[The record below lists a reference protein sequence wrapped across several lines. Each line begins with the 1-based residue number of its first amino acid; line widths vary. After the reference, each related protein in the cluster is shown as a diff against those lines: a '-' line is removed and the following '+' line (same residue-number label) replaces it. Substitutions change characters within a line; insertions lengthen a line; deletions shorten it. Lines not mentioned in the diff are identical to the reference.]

1 MSRTTNYG
9 LRSLK
14 KRKRAERSQKLEKF
28 SQDHYWYINQILGDQ
43 TLREIIAEQLPSDT
57 GWKLVTIPSGEEFE
71 NSWHHVCKKRKKVW
85 NSQTVGIQ
93 NIYDHP
99 NDTLCQSYSVLK
111 FLGLIE
117 SGDVSLTKKIQ
128 TRMVAMWH
136 GLLDNEKIK
145 EQIIHSV
152 MEYTVK
158 KSRGVNRRDYVMKNV
173 APRGPKIITKI
184 RQVLKDWE
192 NFGWEYFMLSS

>member
-1 MSRTTNYG
+1 
-9 LRSLK
+9 
-14 KRKRAERSQKLEKF
+14 
-28 SQDHYWYINQILGDQ
+28 
-43 TLREIIAEQLPSDT
+43 
-57 GWKLVTIPSGEEFE
+57 
-71 NSWHHVCKKRKKVW
+71 
-85 NSQTVGIQ
+85 
-93 NIYDHP
+93 
-99 NDTLCQSYSVLK
+99 
-111 FLGLIE
+111 
-117 SGDVSLTKKIQ
+117 
-128 TRMVAMWH
+128 MVAMWQ
-136 GLLDNEKIK
+136 GLLDNEKIR